1 MTWSR
6 RLKALGSRR
15 LQFKDGGGKARRR
28 PAQVAGLLVLLAAV
42 LSGLVSKAA
51 AAAAAPLTGPL
62 AAADPDRARLARI
75 YERPEFVLAR
85 WTEAAADLVRNAFWA
100 FLTRLQ
106 LLVQSGNLRPLAWAA
121 AGLLLA
127 FAVGVLIWLTRRLQ
141 SAPAVSSGSP
151 RTQSLDVRD
160 LEAEAFRLASAGN
173 WVAAIRRLLRAL
185 LVQLDRRGW
194 LPYDPSRSNGEV
206 VRALRRRLGGLGD
219 DLARLLTAAD
229 EVTFGGRRGS
239 QPLWQ
244 EAEAAYG
251 RLLAALTAEADASA
265 VDRRSGEDP
274 GEGPGEGPG
283 AGPRPGAGVR
293 DPGAE
298 SGVRL

>member
-6 RLKALGSRR
+6 RLKALSSRR

-42 LSGLVSKAA
+42 LSGVVSKAA
-51 AAAAAPLTGPL
+51 AAAAAPLPLGPL

-106 LLVQSGNLRPLAWAA
+106 RLVQSGNLRPLAWAA
-121 AGLLLA
+121 AGLILA

-151 RTQSLDVRD
+151 RAQSLDVRD

-194 LPYDPSRSNGEV
+194 LPYDPSRSNREV

-244 EAEAAYG
+244 EVEAAYG

-265 VDRRSGEDP
+265 VDRR
-274 GEGPGEGPG
+274 PGEGPG
-283 AGPRPGAGVR
+283 AGPGPGAGVR

-298 SGVRL
+298 SGVRS